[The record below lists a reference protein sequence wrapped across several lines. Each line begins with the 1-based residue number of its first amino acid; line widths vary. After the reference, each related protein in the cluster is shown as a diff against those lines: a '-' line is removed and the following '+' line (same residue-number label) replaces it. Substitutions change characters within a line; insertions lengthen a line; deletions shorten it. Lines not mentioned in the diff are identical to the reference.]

1 MSSSEECPAAVADD
15 ATIVKG
21 VLLVGLGN
29 LLADVTDDQVEVG
42 PGIRRRGYRFRR
54 CVVTPGIVVIVV
66 AVVVVV
72 VRGARLRPSWSVRH
86 HNCHQVF
93 GTIF

>member
-54 CVVTPGIVVIVV
+54 CVVTPGV
-66 AVVVVV
+66 VVVVV

-86 HNCHQVF
+86 HNCHPVF